1 MYVYV
6 KIVLL
11 EIFSPGYSNN
21 SFLIRFQ
28 TQITGNNA
36 RLGLLAPIRIYR

>member
-11 EIFSPGYSNN
+11 EIFSPGYSN
-21 SFLIRFQ
+21 SFLMRFK

-36 RLGLLAPIRIYR
+36 RLGLLAPIRI